1 MSELYDEIEL
11 QEDIDAEQLQGEP
24 KFERSALSSG
34 WQLIRPLLRA
44 YRWPMCWLGA
54 AVIIDTAFNVSFP
67 IVERLVVDEGLVPHD
82 WSVVGK
88 VIVFIIFAAVAVTAI
103 GLVMDVLSARI
114 SSGVIAQ
121 LRNTLLAH
129 LGRLPASYFHK
140 TEGGEILSRFSTDVM
155 AVEDGLAAI
164 VPWILLPGLEVIY
177 TTILMFVF
185 NVRLALIG
193 ILVFPINL
201 LASRYFSTR
210 SFALGFEKRRREARL
225 MSSMA
230 ETIAAQPVIRAFGLL
245 KKFQDRFM
253 ILGQQWRSTAYQF
266 DLQSALVERASYAGV
281 YLVHALVFGIGVYW
295 TFEGVISLGTLVA
308 FETMFL
314 TMGDAISHV
323 TEAIPTL
330 AEGSGG
336 MKQLRSFLAERT
348 APADLPDAIDLT
360 APRHFVKFQNV
371 TFKYPES
378 KFQLGPIDLNIP
390 VGKRLAIVGK
400 SGSGKSTLA
409 QLLLRSET
417 PSTGTISID
426 GHDLRGV
433 TLSSLRRLIAPV
445 FQETFLF
452 HDTLRANITL
462 GREEVALAQISSA
475 AKAAEIGDFIL
486 SLPQKYE
493 TIVGER
499 GARLSGGQRQR
510 IAIARALL
518 GNPAILLLDEAS
530 SALDPQTE
538 TKIRATIR
546 RVAAKRTLISI
557 THRLESIKDY
567 EQIVVMDRGRIKEQ
581 GNHRALL
588 AKKGLYFDSW
598 NKQRSN

>member
-11 QEDIDAEQLQGEP
+11 QEDIDAEQLQGGP
-24 KFERSALSSG
+24 KLERSALSSG
-34 WQLIRPLLRA
+34 WQLIRPLLQTH
-44 YRWPMCWLGA
+44 RWPMFWLGA
-54 AVIIDTAFNVSFP
+54 AVIVDTAFNASFP
-67 IVERLVVDEGLVPHD
+67 IIERLVVDEGLVPHN
-82 WSVVGK
+82 WSVVAK
-88 VIVFIIFAAVAVTAI
+88 VIVYIVFAAVAVTVI
-103 GLVMDVLSARI
+103 GFVMDLLNARI
-114 SSGVIAQ
+114 SSSVVAD
-121 LRNTLLAH
+121 LRNTLLKH
-129 LGRLPASYFHK
+129 LGRLPTSYFHK

-155 AVEDGLAAI
+155 AVEEGLTAI
-164 VPWILLPGLEVIY
+164 IPWIVLPGLEVIY
-177 TTILMFVF
+177 TTILMFAF
-185 NVRLALIG
+185 NVRLALVG
-193 ILVFPINL
+193 ILVFPVNL

-225 MSSMA
+225 MSSLA
-230 ETIAAQPVIRAFGLL
+230 ETIAAQPVIRAFGMLN
-245 KKFQDRFM
+245 KFQHRYM
-253 ILGQQWRSTAYQF
+253 LLGQQWRSTAYAF

-281 YLVHALVFGIGVYW
+281 YLVHALVFGIGAYW

-308 FETMFL
+308 FEAMFL

-323 TEAIPTL
+323 TEATPML
-330 AEGSGG
+330 AEALGG
-336 MKQLRSFLAERT
+336 MKQLRSFMTERT
-348 APADLPDAIDLT
+348 AQLDLPGAIDLAT
-360 APRHFVKFQNV
+360 PKHSIMFQNV

-378 KFQLGPIDLNIP
+378 KFQLGPIDLDVR
-390 VGKRLAIVGK
+390 VGKRLAIVGR
-400 SGSGKSTLA
+400 SGSGKSTLT

-426 GHDLRGV
+426 GHDIRAV
-433 TLSSLRRLIAPV
+433 TLSSLRQLIAPV

-452 HDTLRANITL
+452 HDTLRANIAL
-462 GREEVALAQISSA
+462 GREEIRSTEITRA
-475 AKAAEIGDFIL
+475 ARAAEIDDYIL

-518 GNPAILLLDEAS
+518 SNPAILVLDEAS

-546 RVAAKRTLISI
+546 RVAGKRTLISI

-567 EQIVVMDRGRIKEQ
+567 DHIVVMDRGRIKEQ
-581 GNHRALL
+581 GNHRSLL
-588 AKKGLYFDSW
+588 AQRGLYFEFW
-598 NKQRSN
+598 NKQRNS

>member
-1 MSELYDEIEL
+1 M
-11 QEDIDAEQLQGEP
+11 
-24 KFERSALSSG
+24 
-34 WQLIRPLLRA
+34 
-44 YRWPMCWLGA
+44 
-54 AVIIDTAFNVSFP
+54 
-67 IVERLVVDEGLVPHD
+67 
-82 WSVVGK
+82 
-88 VIVFIIFAAVAVTAI
+88 
-103 GLVMDVLSARI
+103 
-114 SSGVIAQ
+114 
-121 LRNTLLAH
+121 
-129 LGRLPASYFHK
+129 
-140 TEGGEILSRFSTDVM
+140 
-155 AVEDGLAAI
+155 
-164 VPWILLPGLEVIY
+164 
-177 TTILMFVF
+177 
-185 NVRLALIG
+185 
-193 ILVFPINL
+193 
-201 LASRYFSTR
+201 
-210 SFALGFEKRRREARL
+210 
-225 MSSMA
+225 
-230 ETIAAQPVIRAFGLL
+230 
-245 KKFQDRFM
+245 
-253 ILGQQWRSTAYQF
+253 
-266 DLQSALVERASYAGV
+266 
-281 YLVHALVFGIGVYW
+281 
-295 TFEGVISLGTLVA
+295 
-308 FETMFL
+308 
-314 TMGDAISHV
+314 
-323 TEAIPTL
+323 
-330 AEGSGG
+330 
-336 MKQLRSFLAERT
+336 
-348 APADLPDAIDLT
+348 
-360 APRHFVKFQNV
+360 
-371 TFKYPES
+371 
-378 KFQLGPIDLNIP
+378 
-390 VGKRLAIVGK
+390 
-400 SGSGKSTLA
+400 
-409 QLLLRSET
+409 
-417 PSTGTISID
+417 
-426 GHDLRGV
+426 